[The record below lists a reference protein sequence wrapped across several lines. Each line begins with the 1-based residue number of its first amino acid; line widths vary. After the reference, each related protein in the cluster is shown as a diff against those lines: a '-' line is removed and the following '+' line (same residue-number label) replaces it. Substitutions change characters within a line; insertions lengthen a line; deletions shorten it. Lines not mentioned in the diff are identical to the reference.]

1 MLFISILLPENVV
14 RKVNVPAH
22 TVVSLTFWDIPGR
35 EDMDIHKAYF
45 RNLDA
50 AIGEFSYIRHSLATQ
65 GILLQSRHSYR

>member
-1 MLFISILLPENVV
+1 MTGESKWFSFTENVV

-35 EDMDIHKAYF
+35 EDMDVHKSYF

-50 AIGEFSYIRHSLATQ
+50 AIGRNHIFVPALIDC
-65 GILLQSRHSYR
+65 